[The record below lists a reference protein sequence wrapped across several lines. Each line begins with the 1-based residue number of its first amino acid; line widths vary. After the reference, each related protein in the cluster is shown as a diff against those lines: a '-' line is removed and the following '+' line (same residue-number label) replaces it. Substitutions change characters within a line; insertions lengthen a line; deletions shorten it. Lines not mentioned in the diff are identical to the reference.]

1 MMKTLFTT
9 IAVAGGL
16 MLAAGG
22 TASAATWAQC
32 DLQARQYANAYAS
45 PVGGVAVGAGIGALL
60 GAGVAAATGGNVGT
74 GAGIG
79 AGVGAVGGGVTQSAK
94 WKQLYDQY
102 MASCLGGVPQPQPQP
117 IYQPQPA
124 TFPPPGPQAGVYQA
138 LNVRACASTSC
149 AVIGV
154 IQPGS
159 VVPVN
164 SCTSPTPGAGWC
176 QVGIPQGWGFA
187 SKKYLYF

>member
-16 MLAAGG
+16 MLAAAG

-32 DLQARQYANAYAS
+32 DLQARQYANSYAT
-45 PVGGVAVGAGIGALL
+45 PAGGVVAGAVAGGLL
-60 GAGVAAATGGNVGT
+60 GGLISGATGGNVGT
-74 GAGIG
+74 GVGIG
-79 AGVGAVGGGVTQSAK
+79 AGVGAVGGGLTQGAK

-102 MASCLGGVPQPQPQP
+102 MASCLGAAPQPQP

-164 SCTSPTPGAGWC
+164 ACTSPAPGAGWC
-176 QVGIPQGWGFA
+176 QVGIPAGWGFA

>member
-16 MLAAGG
+16 MVAAG
-22 TASAATWAQC
+22 TSASAATWAQC
-32 DLQARQYANAYAS
+32 DYQARQYANSYAT
-45 PVGGVAVGAGIGALL
+45 PVGGVAAGAVGGAIL
-60 GAGVAAATGGNVGT
+60 GAFVAGVTGGNVGT

-94 WKQLYDQY
+94 WKQYYDQY
-102 MASCLGGVPQPQPQP
+102 MASCLGPAVQPQP
-117 IYQPQPA
+117 IAAPQPA
-124 TFPPPGPQAGVYQA
+124 TFPPPGPQAGVYQR

-149 AVIGV
+149 AVIGT

-164 SCTSPTPGAGWC
+164 ACTSPAPGSGWC
-176 QVGIPQGWGFA
+176 QVGIPAGWGFA